1 MSVVDIIILLML
13 GLGAVVG
20 FARGF
25 LRQTVKS
32 IGGILVVILAFIF
45 KGPFAL
51 FLIKTLP
58 TFNFK
63 GIFNGITSMN
73 ILVYE
78 VIAFVILL
86 IVFGII
92 VRILFSIAS
101 FIENI
106 LNATI
111 LLAIPSKILGA
122 IMGLAEAYLIIFVIL
137 FVLTLPVF
145 NIGLI
150 NQSKYKDKIL
160 LGTPIVSSLAKKT
173 VECFDDI
180 YALRDELTK
189 GVDRLQLDQKVLKVL
204 IDNNLISNDKADEL
218 YEEGKLN
225 AR

>member
-1 MSVVDIIILLML
+1 ML

-150 NQSKYKDKIL
+150 NQSKYKDKI
-160 LGTPIVSSLAKKT
+160 
-173 VECFDDI
+173 
-180 YALRDELTK
+180 Y
-189 GVDRLQLDQKVLKVL
+189 
-204 IDNNLISNDKADEL
+204 
-218 YEEGKLN
+218 
-225 AR
+225 